1 MKITKKNL
9 SVSIVLAIA
18 FTSVQIITSAQPLS
32 LDIEPTPN
40 RKAEILA
47 KLKAKPIITP
57 ERKHE
62 ILVRKEDNARTRA
75 RIDSLTQDKATVP
88 GAKMINRSPESYQR
102 VTPTPQTKSEKK

>member
-1 MKITKKNL
+1 M
-9 SVSIVLAIA
+9 
-18 FTSVQIITSAQPLS
+18 TSAQPLS
-32 LDIEPTPN
+32 LGIELTPN

-62 ILVRKEDNARTRA
+62 ILAKAKARAAAVRKEDNARTRA